1 MHCMR
6 CPYRMHA
13 FLLRQTNTMLCAVGD
28 GPLEMTPARVPVSLF
43 LLLLTSCRPSLLRHP
58 PTAPALRYNGT
69 VTDPC
74 KATSLASPEHLD
86 TGLLTARR
94 APQPGPRDTF
104 SPEMWAK
111 AEATPYGRYSHQNPR
126 TYQRRTCPTHGEEA
140 PNPVPDHYTVLSH
153 KALKE
158 VSKKE
163 NGLGKSVTG
172 PMPSTVIQHGS
183 GKKPV
188 TGPPSQLHSL

>member
-1 MHCMR
+1 VFS
-6 CPYRMHA
+6 PI
-13 FLLRQTNTMLCAVGD
+13 QSEIT
-28 GPLEMTPARVPVSLF
+28 ARVNDLSHTELERTKLASLEEYLQASNRKDLF
-43 LLLLTSCRPSLLRHP
+43 RDIVIEAEYDPFRKADSI
-58 PTAPALRYNGT
+58 RYNGT